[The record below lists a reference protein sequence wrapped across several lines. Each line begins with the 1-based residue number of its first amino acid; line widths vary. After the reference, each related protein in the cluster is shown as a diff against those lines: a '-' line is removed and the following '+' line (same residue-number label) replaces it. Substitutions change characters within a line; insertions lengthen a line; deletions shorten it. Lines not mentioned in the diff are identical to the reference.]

1 MTSFNSDS
9 ALTRFAARRA
19 RGGST
24 ARHPLILMLLLF
36 VIGTGQA
43 LAQANAVYV
52 TRWIDEGY
60 GYPRYDGLWVYRWP
74 DLSLQTVDRS
84 VPEHSAS
91 VMSLDGRELYLFSL
105 NRVHVL
111 DRETRQVLRSF
122 TADTN
127 YWYGD
132 FSYHA
137 SLGGVI
143 SPLRPDLLIL
153 STCVW
158 IDVRAG
164 LVVQSPATLTPGYE
178 CSRAHLDDSGRYV
191 ILRMTRSRAGQ
202 PTEYALRIVNLDG
215 QDILGRIIPGFTV
228 GDILD
233 DGRIVVGNV
242 YAPDSDLQVLDRS
255 TLMPL
260 TRLPIAPRSDI
271 WDIRGDGQGG
281 FAVLVKPANS
291 SKMRLLHWRTV
302 PGQPEVLREHGLD
315 FSGVPSLR
323 AQRGYLEYHN
333 RVLGLGGTGAVFLN
347 GGHRVQLFDIERG
360 VSRELLAGPTEVIT
374 DIALAPGLQALTRA
388 SAVPALNL
396 WSLAVFAFALVI
408 VAGLIR
414 RGSSRARVPRGN
426 FAR

>member
-1 MTSFNSDS
+1 
-9 ALTRFAARRA
+9 
-19 RGGST
+19 
-24 ARHPLILMLLLF
+24 
-36 VIGTGQA
+36 
-43 LAQANAVYV
+43 
-52 TRWIDEGY
+52 
-60 GYPRYDGLWVYRWP
+60 
-74 DLSLQTVDRS
+74 

-91 VMSLDGRELYLFSL
+91 VMSLDGRELYLFSF

-127 YWYGD
+127 SRLGPSG
-132 FSYHA
+132 FLQ
-137 SLGGVI
+137 SLGGAI

-153 STCVW
+153 GTCVW
-158 IDVRAG
+158 IDVRVG

-178 CSRAHLDDSGRYV
+178 CGHAHLDDSGRYV
-191 ILRMTRSRAGQ
+191 TLRLTRYRAGQ
-202 PTEYALRIVNLDG
+202 PREYALRIVNLDG
-215 QDILGRIIPGFTV
+215 EDILGRIIPGFTV

-233 DGRIVVGNV
+233 DGRIVVGNE

-271 WDIRGDGQGG
+271 WDIHGDGQGG

-291 SKMRLLHWRTV
+291 LKMQLLHWRTV
-302 PGQPEVLREHGLD
+302 PGQPVVLREHGLD
-315 FSGVPSLR
+315 FRGVPSLR

-333 RVLGLGGTGAVFLN
+333 RVERFIDIGDSLIGGT
-347 GGHRVQLFDIERG
+347 RVQLFDIERG

-388 SAVPALNL
+388 SAVPALNF

-414 RGSSRARVPRGN
+414 RGSSRA
-426 FAR
+426 